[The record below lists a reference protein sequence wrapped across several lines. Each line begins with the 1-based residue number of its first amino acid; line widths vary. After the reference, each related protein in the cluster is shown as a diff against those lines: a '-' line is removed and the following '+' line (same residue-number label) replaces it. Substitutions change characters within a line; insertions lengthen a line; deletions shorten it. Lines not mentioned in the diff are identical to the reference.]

1 MKSLWERYRR
11 LSKNERKDLVRGFVL
26 IPWAAVYVR
35 LFGVRKLERA
45 ARDNADLNTAGGQT
59 DNGQLAVA
67 RAAARMI
74 EAASRNGIARGNC
87 LSKSVALWWLLKRKN
102 ISAELRIGARKA
114 GRELEA
120 HAWVELDGQ
129 ILNDADDVRDSY
141 AAFDGPMT
149 SQAAARK

>member
-1 MKSLWERYRR
+1 MKSLWVRYRR
-11 LSKNERKDLVRGFVL
+11 LSKSERKDLVRGFVL

-45 ARDNADLNTAGGQT
+45 AGENAESNAGAGQT
-59 DNGQLAVA
+59 GNEQLAKA

-87 LSKSVALWWLLKRKN
+87 LSKSVALWWLLKRKG
-102 ISAELRIGARKA
+102 IRGVLRIGARKA

-149 SQAAARK
+149 SRAAARK

>member
-11 LSKNERKDLVRGFVL
+11 LSKNERKDLARGLVL

-35 LFGVRKLERA
+35 LFGLRELERA
-45 ARDNADLNTAGGQT
+45 ERDNGELNTAGGQT
-59 DNGQLAVA
+59 RNEQLAKA
-67 RAAARMI
+67 RTAARMI

-87 LSKSVALWWLLKRKN
+87 LSKSVALWWLLKRKD

-149 SQAAARK
+149 SRAAARK

>member
-1 MKSLWERYRR
+1 MKSLWERYMR
-11 LSKNERKDLVRGFVL
+11 LSRDERRDFVRGFVL

-45 ARDNADLNTAGGQT
+45 AGENAESNAGAGQT
-59 DNGQLAVA
+59 GNEQLAKA

-87 LSKSVALWWLLKRKN
+87 LSKSVALWWLLKRKD

-149 SQAAARK
+149 SRAAARK

>member
-1 MKSLWERYRR
+1 MKSVWERFRR
-11 LSKNERKDLVRGFVL
+11 LSKSERRDLVRGFVL

-45 ARDNADLNTAGGQT
+45 AGENAESNTGAGRSEIGQH
-59 DNGQLAVA
+59 AEA

-87 LSKSVALWWLLKRKN
+87 LSKSVALWWLLKRKG
-102 ISAELRIGARKA
+102 IRGVLRIGARKA

-149 SQAAARK
+149 SRAAARK

>member
-35 LFGVRKLERA
+35 LFGVRKWERA
-45 ARDNADLNTAGGQT
+45 ARENAESNAGAGQT

-87 LSKSVALWWLLKRKN
+87 LSKSVALWWLLKRKD
-102 ISAELRIGARKA
+102 ISAKLRIGARKA

-149 SQAAARK
+149 SRAAARK